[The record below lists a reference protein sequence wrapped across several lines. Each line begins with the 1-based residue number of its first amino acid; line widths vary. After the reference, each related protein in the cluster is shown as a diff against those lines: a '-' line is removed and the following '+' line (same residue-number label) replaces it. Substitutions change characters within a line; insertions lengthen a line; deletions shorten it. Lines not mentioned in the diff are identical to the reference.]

1 MCIRAWM
8 RNHEDMSSNPQ
19 HVHKE
24 PGMAVHPVIPVLSDR
39 ERETAAF
46 YDKDLGLHIT

>member
-1 MCIRAWM
+1 MG
-8 RNHEDMSSNPQ
+8 NHEDKCSNPQ
-19 HVHKE
+19 HVLKE
-24 PGMAVHPVIPVLSDR
+24 PGMAAHPVPSVLSDR